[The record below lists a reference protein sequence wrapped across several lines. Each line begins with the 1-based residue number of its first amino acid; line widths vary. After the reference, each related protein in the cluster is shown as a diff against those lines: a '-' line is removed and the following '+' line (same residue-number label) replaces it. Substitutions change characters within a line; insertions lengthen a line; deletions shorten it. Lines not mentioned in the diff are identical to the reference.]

1 VEIVNATRSCRMR
14 IRKRMSPALPAI
26 LNILALLL
34 WPMPLSAQ
42 EGFSAAN
49 AYNTVRFLADEVG
62 PRPMGSPAEQRALAY
77 AVSTFASCGCDT
89 AYLMPMRAPDGINT
103 TSGVAVGILR
113 GATERIIVIGGHID
127 SSSPEVPGANDDAS
141 GAACV
146 MELARVLGKRDLQ
159 STVVFACFGGEEEG
173 LLGSKHFVTHFPL
186 IDSVALMLQIDMVD
200 GASYLELDPDSPE
213 QVSAPRWLTEAAMEE
228 YYTTLGFENLRYL
241 TNASTLNS
249 STPGGTGSDHHSFLA
264 KGIPALCLSSDAGYP
279 IHTPLDNVATFDS
292 SGLVRSGNLV
302 LRLVERFDGVVPSRS
317 TEKYYLLQFGKHPL
331 FITHPVLLVFVGLSV
346 GLAVVAFLVLRRRR
360 LRDRTGQPHWSGAK
374 LALFALIVQAFVWL
388 PETLVGMLKG
398 LNYPWVNTFPLYSV
412 LSGLTALVGIWVVIR
427 LASRWGL
434 QSDPFPYFVRVF
446 ILMVGG
452 VFGAVLL
459 NPEIGLYAAWPLFWL
474 SLAIFL
480 RPAWMKAVA
489 FLVAAYLPLRLVFI
503 EPLTFLQRGFSSAV
517 IKGFWSA
524 ALTDLL
530 YVAGF
535 MFLSLPF
542 VYGLAALYRESGRD
556 LFFLKRFRSARAVA
570 LPSVVALALGGYLLT
585 VPDYD
590 GFWQKSVRIEQR
602 YVMGED
608 SSTVRITGSEGVE
621 DVSLEMPGGED
632 AIGRTDDTISGGE
645 EKLASSDAFVR
656 SDDTVGDDRG
666 AMRGGRAAMAGA
678 TNGTTIGT
686 TAFSASYPPPS
697 PADWLSYEQTTAVR
711 PDSSRPDSLVRLD
724 RVIDLYSPVHPLSVT
739 VRYHSELPVTA
750 TSPWAFGSRRRS
762 VKADGKSSMLT
773 WYAYP
778 EMPLR
783 IPVQLRVRRG
793 QSVMESVEATYDTLA
808 APLRASAPLTLF
820 RYRTTI
826 VRNDTLRAPGGE

>member
-1 VEIVNATRSCRMR
+1 MR

-42 EGFSAAN
+42 EGFSGAN

-89 AYLMPMRAPDGINT
+89 AYLMPMRSPDGINT

-173 LLGSKHFVTHFPL
+173 LLGSKHFVAHFPQ
-186 IDSVALMLQIDMVD
+186 IDSVVLMLQLDMAD
-200 GASYLELDPDSPE
+200 GASYLELDPDSPD
-213 QVSAPRWLTEAAMEE
+213 QVSAPRWLAEAAMEE

-241 TNASTLNS
+241 TNMSTLNS
-249 STPGGTGSDHHSFLA
+249 STHGVTGSDHLSFLE
-264 KGIPALCLSSDAGYP
+264 KGIPALCLTSDIGYP
-279 IHTPLDNVATFDS
+279 IHTPLDNIATFDS
-292 SGLVRSGNLV
+292 SGLPRSGNLV
-302 LRLVERFDGVVPSRS
+302 LRLVERFDGGVPSRL

-331 FITHPVLLVFVGLSV
+331 FITHSVLLVFVGLSI
-346 GLAVVAFLVLRRRR
+346 GLAIIAFMVLRRRR

-374 LALFALIVQAFVWL
+374 LALFALIMQAFVWL
-388 PETLVGMLKG
+388 PETVVGMLKG
-398 LNYPWVNTFPLYSV
+398 LNYPWVNSFPLYAV

-427 LASRWGL
+427 LAARWGL

-459 NPEIGLYAAWPLFWL
+459 NPEIGLYAAWPLFWI

-489 FLVAAYLPLRLVFI
+489 FLVAAYLPLRLVFV
-503 EPLTFLQRGFSSAV
+503 EPLTFLQRLFAGAV
-517 IKGFWSA
+517 IKGFWHSA
-524 ALTDLL
+524 LVDLL
-530 YVAGF
+530 YIMGF

-542 VYGLAALYRESGRD
+542 VFGLAALYRESGRD
-556 LFFLKRFRSARAVA
+556 LFFLKRFRSTRAVI
-570 LPSVVALALGGYLLT
+570 LPSLAALAFGGYLLA

-590 GFWQKSVRIEQR
+590 ESWQKSVRIEQR
-602 YVMGED
+602 YMMGED

-621 DVSLEMPGGED
+621 DVSLVTRGREPG
-632 AIGRTDDTISGGE
+632 IVRTGDG
-645 EKLASSDAFVR
+645 ASDAEESAR
-656 SDDTVGDDRG
+656 SGQGDVPG
-666 AMRGGRAAMAGA
+666 AMDGRRL
-678 TNGTTIGT
+678 GTS
-686 TAFSASYPPPS
+686 AFSASVAPPS
-697 PADWLSYEQTTAVR
+697 GADWLSYEQTTAVR

-724 RVIDLYSPVHPLSVT
+724 RVIDLYSPIHPLGVT
-739 VRYHSELPVTA
+739 VRYHSEQPMTV
-750 TSPWAFGSRRRS
+750 TSPWAFDSRRRS
-762 VKADGKSSMLT
+762 VTADGKSAALT
-773 WYAYP
+773 WYSYP

-783 IPVQLRVRRG
+783 IPVQLKVHRG

-808 APLRASAPLTLF
+808 APLRASAPLTFF

-826 VRNDTLRAPGGE
+826 VRHDTLRAPGGE